1 MEVLFRD
8 SDDYFKQGGLLKESD
23 KKDFRLTKILKNPF
37 FMLTFITTV
46 ITFYLLEKQMFIGV
60 PYYDV
65 FVYLNNALIF
75 AGIPVGNMSVIYL
88 SPLMPLLTSL
98 VFRAGYI
105 SENVIFIMDGF
116 IFVFGIIG
124 LYLLFKE
131 RFNEIQSFTG
141 CLIFLSFPLIFAW
154 AVSGGIDVPGVSFSI
169 WTIYMLVLGV
179 KKDKKFLYLVF
190 PLFMVAFLTRYTS
203 VILIFPIILYLL
215 LNKDLI
221 QNMKRIGMGLLAGLV
236 VVSPFLVY
244 VYNKLGNMNPFL
256 NIFTSTLLGSGATV
270 NDLGYNPVKLFF
282 LNNILNYIST
292 SPLQG
297 IYGYIQSPHRGYPSI
312 LSYIIA
318 IIASIGLGIYLYQIY
333 QAKIGKFKVSH
344 RNKTI
349 LHLTIIILLT
359 FLGIWSFFTSSY
371 LVTELI
377 FLGFLYAGYR
387 FFIDT
392 PVKNI
397 RIDFL
402 FLSWFIAFFI
412 FHSIIPLKEDRYF
425 ITMSPALA
433 YFIILG
439 LSTFIEKFKY
449 KIKNQHMKTYGMYLT
464 VGLLLLSYTTAE
476 YAGHVTQEGYG
487 FYIGLTC
494 DWLKEYDPH
503 YQDKVIYSNYDPA
516 VTWYLKKNV
525 KFGVPRLYVN
535 SEAFSNYL
543 KAGKADYYVDAY
555 STSPPIPGY
564 HIIKNIETVSVYERD
579 Y

>member
-1 MEVLFRD
+1 
-8 SDDYFKQGGLLKESD
+8 
-23 KKDFRLTKILKNPF
+23 
-37 FMLTFITTV
+37 MLTLITTV
-46 ITFYLLEKQMFIGV
+46 ITLYLLEKQMFIGI

-75 AGIPVGNMSVIYL
+75 AGVPVGNMSVIYL
-88 SPLMPLLTSL
+88 SPLIPILTSL
-98 VFRAGYI
+98 VFKAGYI
-105 SENVIFIMDGF
+105 SENVIFILDGIIF
-116 IFVFGIIG
+116 IFGIMG
-124 LYLLFKE
+124 LYLLFRE

-141 CLIFLSFPLIFAW
+141 CLIFLSFPLIFTW

-169 WTIYMLVLGV
+169 WTIYLLVLGV
-179 KKDKKFLYLVF
+179 KKDKKYLYLVF

-203 VILIFPIILYLL
+203 VVLVFPIILYLL
-215 LNKDLI
+215 MNKDLI
-221 QNMKRIGMGLLAGLV
+221 QNLKKVGVGLLAGLAIL
-236 VVSPFLVY
+236 SPFFVY
-244 VYNKLGNMNPFL
+244 VYNKLGNFNPFL
-256 NIFTSTLLGSGATV
+256 NIFTSTLMGSGATV
-270 NDLGYNPVKLFF
+270 NDLGYNPEKLFF

-292 SPLQG
+292 GPFQE

-312 LSYIIA
+312 FSYIIA
-318 IIASIGLGIYLYQIY
+318 IIVIIGLGIYLYQLY
-333 QAKIGKFKVSH
+333 RAKIGKFKDSP

-349 LHLTIIILLT
+349 LHLIIILILT
-359 FLGIWSFFTSSY
+359 VLGITSFFTSSY
-371 LVTELI
+371 LLTEII
-377 FLGFLYAGYR
+377 FLGVFYAVYR
-387 FFIDT
+387 FLIDT
-392 PVKNI
+392 PNL

-402 FLSWFIAFFI
+402 FLSWFMAFFI

-439 LSTFIEKFKY
+439 LSTFIDKFKH
-449 KIKNQHMKTYGMYLT
+449 KIKNHHLKSYGLYLI

-476 YAGHVTQEGYG
+476 YTGHLTQEGYG

-525 KFGVPRLYVN
+525 KFGVPRLYV
-535 SEAFSNYL
+535 SLEAFSNYL

-579 Y
+579 